1 MQQRSRT
8 AHSQQPQAREQ
19 PAPRAARPGPTRH
32 HPGAGARQLPLA
44 HSLLGSSL
52 GPLGSRVR
60 RDQMRGRV
68 TKDSPW
74 GQRLKGT
81 GTLAPQLL
89 PRRERGRSWEDKG
102 SLCGR
107 HSCRRNSGQIPV
119 GAQFSPPPPDSGELL
134 QTIRPEATARWIS
147 SSRPRV
153 LSLAPTRGRKADV

>member
-8 AHSQQPQAREQ
+8 AHNQQPQAREQ

-44 HSLLGSSL
+44 HSLLGS
-52 GPLGSRVR
+52 RVR

-81 GTLAPQLL
+81 GTLAPQLP

-119 GAQFSPPPPDSGELL
+119 GAQFSLPPPDSGELL

-153 LSLAPTRGRKADV
+153 LSLAPTLGRKADV